1 MATDSVTF
9 SESVGGDGSTV
20 TGGADPTTGLANG
33 GHRKRLVPALVQVVA
48 VAQRVVDTAEDVNT
62 DAATASS
69 AATTATTQAGI
80 ATTKASEA
88 AASALSASN
97 SSLSASNSALAASNS
112 ADEAEYWA
120 GQAAGS
126 VTGVV
131 SIDGQQGALTTKT
144 INSESILGA
153 GNISL
158 QQPLI
163 SGTNIKTV
171 QGQTLLGAGNVQITS
186 VPTVTENRSS
196 NTILTLSDSGK
207 VLFLTGGFTQT
218 LEAAA
223 TLGAGWS
230 IRLVNVGGSDIVVDP
245 ANSELI
251 GGNAT
256 YTLTPTTSVDIYC
269 DGVGFQIASS
279 KIGNPAALGQ
289 RAVFLTSTQSF
300 VVQPDVYQIRAY
312 AFGAGAAGTTTAS
325 GGGGGCAFGTI
336 ATTPNETLSVSIA
349 SGIAKLS
356 RGATALITGN
366 PASGTT
372 GGTATKYASV
382 SNGGA
387 YSGGNGSTS
396 SGAGGASSGSPLGAG
411 SSAGN
416 GGAGWGGRYGGS
428 GVANSVGGASFSIE
442 ALLALTDPLL
452 KMLDGSWFDAPIYL
466 PTVAFFCAP
475 AGHGGGIAGGN
486 PYSGGF
492 GGGGGAGFNGGG
504 ASGASGGFGGGGGGT
519 SVAGGGGGSG
529 GVGGGGGRGV
539 VAGGAGGPA
548 CVVIFY

>member
-1 MATDSVTF
+1 MTNTVYFDPT
-9 SESVGGDGSTV
+9 VGGNGLTV
-20 TGGADPTTGLANG
+20 TDDGNPTTGLDND
-33 GHRKRLVPALVQVVA
+33 GHRARLVPALAQVVA
-48 VAQRVVDTAEDVNT
+48 VAQHVVDTAEDVNT
-62 DAATASS
+62 DAATAQQAVIDAQGHASLAS
-69 AATTATTQAGI
+69 DKAGI
-80 ATTKASEA
+80 ATTKAGEA
-88 AASALSASN
+88 VASALSASN
-97 SSLSASNSALAASNS
+97 SATAASNS

-120 GQAAGS
+120 GQAAGV

-131 SIDGQQGALTTKT
+131 SIDGQHGVLTTKT
-144 INSESILGA
+144 INSESIIGA

-218 LEAAA
+218 LQAAA

-269 DGVGFQIASS
+269 NGVGFQIASS
-279 KIGNPAALGQ
+279 KIGNPVALGQ

-300 VVQPDVYQIRAY
+300 VVPSDVYQIRAY

-336 ATTPNETLSVSIA
+336 ATTPNETLSASIA

-372 GGTATKYASV
+372 GGTATKDASV

-387 YSGGNGSTS
+387 YSGGNGLTA

-411 SSAGN
+411 SSASN
-416 GGAGWGGRYGGS
+416 GGAGWVGS
-428 GVANSVGGASFSIE
+428 GGEGSTNAVGGASFSVQ

-466 PTVAFFCAP
+466 PTVVSFRAP
-475 AGHGGGIAGGN
+475 AGHCGGIAGGKA
-486 PYSGGF
+486 YGGGF
-492 GGGGGAGFNGGG
+492 GGGGGAGFDGGGG

-519 SVAGGGGGSG
+519 STTGGAGGSG
-529 GVGGGGGRGV
+529 GFGGGGGRGV